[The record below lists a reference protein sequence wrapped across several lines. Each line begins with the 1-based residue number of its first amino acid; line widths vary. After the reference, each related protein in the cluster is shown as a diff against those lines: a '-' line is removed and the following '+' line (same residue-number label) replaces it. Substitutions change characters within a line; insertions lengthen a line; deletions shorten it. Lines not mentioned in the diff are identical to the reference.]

1 MTRPVLPIDAAL
13 PDVLDAIR
21 CHRRLVLVAPPG
33 AGKTTRLPPAL
44 VASGLLGPE
53 HPNVVVLQPRRV
65 AARSVAAR
73 IAEENGWTL
82 GEEVGYQVRFEK
94 KIGPRTRL
102 RVATEGILNR
112 QVVADPFLEGVGA
125 VVLDEFHERSLHT
138 DLALALLKEIRDTVR
153 DDLILVVMSATL
165 DAEPVA
171 AFLGDAPIVRVEG
184 RTFPVE
190 ITHRGNDGSPLPD
203 RMARAIAEALDAS
216 SDRGDVLAFLPG
228 AEEIR
233 RTARLLDPVAHRHD
247 LLVLPLH
254 GSLPSEEQD
263 RALRP
268 SDRRKVVLAT
278 NIAETSLT
286 IEGVT
291 AVIDSGLARFAS
303 FDPQRGVDRL
313 ELGRISRASATQRAG
328 RAGRTRPGRCVRLW
342 SDREER
348 GMAEADVAEVHR
360 VDLSGT
366 LLALHAWGHVDLSRF
381 GWFERPTT
389 DRIEAAERV
398 LGMLGALDEGGHVT
412 DVGRRLLDIP
422 APPRLARLLWEAN
435 AAGFRREGATL
446 AALLAEKDILAR
458 ADRRAGPGSH
468 ATSDVLIRLDR
479 MHEAESRR
487 FHPGLR
493 DSGIDPASA
502 RRVAQAR
509 DDFLRISRRWPD
521 ASPPP
526 PEEAEEALLRL
537 LLVAFPDRVCRR
549 RASDP
554 TAGLMVGGRGVRLE
568 PDSVVRDG
576 DLFLAIDPRDDGRGT
591 SREARVRIS
600 SLVRAEWLEGVAPGA
615 VVVEKSA
622 RFDEARQRVV
632 GVHVVR
638 YRDLVI
644 EEDHHVALDPG
655 LASNVLAGALI
666 PRGLDLIREQ
676 ESAAS
681 WLARFDL
688 LARAMPE
695 HDWPALDGEAVA
707 ALIEAAARGKRTVEE
722 VRAAPWADLL
732 RGRLSFAQARLMDR
746 EAPEALV
753 VPSGNRVRL
762 RYEAGSPPVLAV
774 RLQELFGWAETPRIA
789 AGRVA
794 VLLHL
799 LGPNYRPVQVT
810 DDLRSFWS
818 QAYFQVRKDL
828 RNRYP
833 KHAWPEDPLSARAE
847 AKGQRRPPEPPPGDS
862 RGLLPGG
869 LATPGVVGG
878 CSSRIKTP

>member
-1 MTRPVLPIDAAL
+1 MSRPLLPIDSAL
-13 PDVLDAIR
+13 PEILEAIR
-21 CHRRLVLVAPPG
+21 LHRRLVLIAPPG

-44 VASGLLGPE
+44 VTSGLLPPE
-53 HPNVVVLQPRRV
+53 HPNVAVLQPRRV

-73 IAEENGWTL
+73 IGEENGWTL
-82 GEEVGYQVRFEK
+82 GEEVGYQVRFER

-138 DLALALLKEIRDTVR
+138 DLALALLKEVRDSVR
-153 DDLILVVMSATL
+153 DDLVLVVMSATL

-171 AFLGDAPIVRVEG
+171 AFLGGAPIVRVEG

-203 RMARAIAEALDAS
+203 RMARAITDALDTS
-216 SDRGDVLAFLPG
+216 PDRGDVLAFLPG

-233 RTARLLDPVAHRHD
+233 RTARLLDPVAGRHD

-286 IEGVT
+286 IDGVT
-291 AVIDSGLARFAS
+291 TVVDGGLARYAS
-303 FDPQRGVDRL
+303 FEAERGVDRL

-360 VDLSGT
+360 VDLSGA
-366 LLALHAWGHVDLSRF
+366 LLALHAWGHAEPSRF
-381 GWFERPTT
+381 GWFERPAA

-398 LGMLGALDEGGHVT
+398 LTMLGALDEGGHVT
-412 DVGRRLLDIP
+412 AIGHRLVDIP
-422 APPRLARLLWEAN
+422 TPPRLARLLWEAN
-435 AAGFRREGATL
+435 AAGLRRDGAAL

-458 ADRRAGPGSH
+458 SGPRARPESH

-479 MHEAESRR
+479 LAETEVGR

-493 DSGIDPASA
+493 DRGIDPAAA

-509 DDFLRISRRWPD
+509 DDFLRISRRWPEI
-521 ASPPP
+521 PPP
-526 PEEAEEALLRL
+526 GPEGAEDILLRL

-554 TAGLMVGGRGVRLE
+554 MAGLMVGGRGVRLE
-568 PDSVVRDG
+568 PDSVVREG
-576 DLFLAIDPRDDGRGT
+576 DLFLALDPRDDGRGP

-600 SLVRAEWLEGVAPGA
+600 SLVRAEWLDDLFPGS
-615 VVVEKSA
+615 VVREKSA
-622 RFDEARQRVV
+622 RFDEARRRVV
-632 GVHVVR
+632 GLHVVR
-638 YRDLVI
+638 YRDLAI
-644 EEDHHVALDPG
+644 EEDQHVALDPA
-655 LASNVLAGALI
+655 LASKVLAEALI
-666 PRGLDLIREQ
+666 LRGLEFIREQ
-676 ESAAS
+676 EAASS
-681 WLARFDL
+681 WLARFEL

-695 HDWPALDGEAVA
+695 HDWPPLDDAAVA
-707 ALIEAAARGKRTVEE
+707 ELIEQAARGRRTVEE
-722 VRAAPWADLL
+722 VRQAPWVDLL
-732 RGRLSFAQARLMDR
+732 RGRLSYAQACLMDQ
-746 EAPEALV
+746 EVPEALT
-753 VPSGNRVRL
+753 VPSGNRVKL
-762 RYEAGSPPVLAV
+762 RYESGKPPVLAV
-774 RLQELFGWAETPRIA
+774 RLQELFGWTGTPRVA
-789 AGRVA
+789 GGRVA

-818 QAYFQVRKDL
+818 HAYFQVRKDL
-828 RNRYP
+828 KNRYP
-833 KHAWPEDPLSARAE
+833 KHAWPDDPLSARAE
-847 AKGQRRPPEPPPGDS
+847 AKGRRPH
-862 RGLLPGG
+862 
-869 LATPGVVGG
+869 
-878 CSSRIKTP
+878 

>member
-1 MTRPVLPIDAAL
+1 MNLLLPIDAAI

-21 CHRRLVLVAPPG
+21 RNRCLVLVAPPG

-44 VASGLLGPE
+44 VASGLLAPE

-82 GEEVGYQVRFEK
+82 GEEVGYQVRFER

-138 DLALALLKEIRDTVR
+138 DLALALLKEVRDSVR

-165 DAEPVA
+165 EAEPVA

-184 RTFPVE
+184 RTFPVA
-190 ITHRGNDGSPLPD
+190 ITHRGNDGAPLPD
-203 RMARAIAEALDAS
+203 RMARAIAEALDTMP
-216 SDRGDVLAFLPG
+216 DRGDVLAFLPG

-233 RTARLLDPVAHRHD
+233 RTARLLDPVVHRHD

-268 SDRRKVVLAT
+268 SERRKVVLAT

-291 AVIDSGLARFAS
+291 TVVDGGLARTAS
-303 FDPQRGVDRL
+303 FDAERGVDRL

-366 LLALHAWGHVDLSRF
+366 LLALHAWGHADPSRF
-381 GWFERPTT
+381 GWFERPAVE
-389 DRIEAAERV
+389 RIEAAGRI
-398 LGMLGALDEGGHVT
+398 LGMLGTVEDGRVT
-412 DVGRRLLDIP
+412 EIGRRLLDIP
-422 APPRLARLLWEAN
+422 APPRLGRLLWEAN
-435 AAGFRREGATL
+435 AAGLRREGAAL
-446 AALLAEKDILAR
+446 SALLAEKDIVDR
-458 ADRRAGPGSH
+458 AAPRSRPESH
-468 ATSDVLIRLDR
+468 ATSDVLVRLDR
-479 MHEAESRR
+479 LAEAEADR

-493 DSGIDPASA
+493 DRGIDPASA

-509 DDFLRISRRWPD
+509 DDFLRIGRRWPD
-521 ASPPP
+521 IPPP
-526 PEEAEEALLRL
+526 GPEDAEEILLRL

-554 TAGLMVGGRGVRLE
+554 MAGLMVGGRGVRLE
-568 PDSVVRDG
+568 ADSVVREG
-576 DLFLAIDPRDDGRGT
+576 DLFLALDPRDDGRGS
-591 SREARVRIS
+591 SREARVRIA
-600 SLVRAEWLEGVAPGA
+600 SLVRAEWLEELFPGS
-615 VVVEKSA
+615 VVREKSA

-638 YRDLVI
+638 YRDLVL
-644 EEDHHVALDPG
+644 EEDPHVALDPW
-655 LASNVLAGALI
+655 LASKVLAAALA
-666 PRGLDLIREQ
+666 PRGLDFLREQ

-688 LARAMPE
+688 LSRAMPE
-695 HDWPALDGEAVA
+695 YDWPALDDEAVA
-707 ALIEAAARGKRTVEE
+707 ELIEAAARGKRSVEE
-722 VRAAPWADLL
+722 VRRAPWVDLL
-732 RGRLSFAQARLMDR
+732 RGRLSYPQARLLDQ

-762 RYEAGSPPVLAV
+762 RYEAGKPPVLAV
-774 RLQELFGWAETPRIA
+774 RLQELFGWSETPRIA
-789 AGRVA
+789 GGRVA

-818 QAYFQVRKDL
+818 HAYFQVRKDL

-833 KHAWPEDPLSARAE
+833 KHAWPDDPLSARAE
-847 AKGQRRPPEPPPGDS
+847 ARGRRQAP
-862 RGLLPGG
+862 
-869 LATPGVVGG
+869 
-878 CSSRIKTP
+878 

>member
-1 MTRPVLPIDAAL
+1 MTRPVLPIDATL

-21 CHRRLVLVAPPG
+21 RHRRLVLVAPPG

-73 IAEENGWTL
+73 IAEENSWTL
-82 GEEVGYQVRFEK
+82 GEEVGYQVRFER

-102 RVATEGILNR
+102 RIATEGILNR

-138 DLALALLKEIRDTVR
+138 DLALALLKEVR
-153 DDLILVVMSATL
+153 DSVREDLILVVMSATL
-165 DAEPVA
+165 DAEPVS
-171 AFLGDAPIVRVEG
+171 AFLGGAPIIRVEG

-190 ITHRGNDGSPLPD
+190 ITHRGNDGAPLPD
-203 RMARAIAEALDAS
+203 RMARAVTEAIESS
-216 SDRGDVLAFLPG
+216 SDRGDILAFLPG

-254 GSLPSEEQD
+254 GSLPSDEQD

-286 IEGVT
+286 IEGVST
-291 AVIDSGLARFAS
+291 VIDSGLARHAS
-303 FDPQRGVDRL
+303 FDAERGVDRL

-342 SDREER
+342 SDREGR
-348 GMAEADVAEVHR
+348 GMAEADVADVHR

-366 LLALHAWGHVDLSRF
+366 LLALHAWGHADPMQF
-381 GWFERPTT
+381 GWFERPAAE
-389 DRIEAAERV
+389 RVEAAERV
-398 LGMLGALDEGGHVT
+398 LGMLGALEDGGRVT
-412 DVGRRLLDIP
+412 AIGRRLLDIP

-435 AAGFRREGATL
+435 AVGLRRDGATL
-446 AALLAEKDILAR
+446 AALLAEKDILTR
-458 ADRRAGPGSH
+458 LDRRAGPESH

-479 MHEAESRR
+479 MEEAESRR

-493 DSGIDPASA
+493 DLGIDPAAA

-521 ASPPP
+521 IPPP
-526 PEEAEEALLRL
+526 PEGAEETLLRL

-554 TAGLMVGGRGVRLE
+554 MAGRMVGGRGVRLE
-568 PDSVVRDG
+568 ADSVVRDG
-576 DLFLAIDPRDDGRGT
+576 DLFLALDPRDDDRGL
-591 SREARVRIS
+591 SREARVRIA
-600 SLVRAEWLEGVAPGA
+600 SLVRAEWLEGVFPGA

-622 RFDEARQRVV
+622 RFDEGRQRVV
-632 GVHVVR
+632 GVHLVR

-644 EEDHHVALDPG
+644 EEDRHVALDPVM
-655 LASNVLAGALI
+655 ASDVLAGALI
-666 PRGLDLIREQ
+666 PRGLDFVREQ
-676 ESAAS
+676 EAAAS
-681 WLARFDL
+681 WLARFEL
-688 LARAMPE
+688 VARAMPE
-695 HDWPALDGEAVA
+695 HDWPGLDEEAVA
-707 ALIEAAARGKRTVEE
+707 ALIEAAARGRRSVEE

-732 RGRLSFAQARLMDR
+732 RGRLSYAQSRLMDR
-746 EAPEALV
+746 EAPEALT

-762 RYEAGSPPVLAV
+762 RYEAGKPPVLAV
-774 RLQELFGWAETPRIA
+774 RLQELFGWAETPRVA
-789 AGRVA
+789 GGRVA
-794 VLLHL
+794 VVLHL
-799 LGPNYRPVQVT
+799 LGPNYRPVQIT
-810 DDLRSFWS
+810 DDLGSFWS

-833 KHAWPEDPLSARAE
+833 KHAWPDDPLSARAE
-847 AKGQRRPPEPPPGDS
+847 ARGRRRPP
-862 RGLLPGG
+862 
-869 LATPGVVGG
+869 
-878 CSSRIKTP
+878 